1 MSTLDSTTPNTR
13 IAQAKFTGQS
23 GEFFKIWI
31 VNLLLSI
38 LTLGIYSAW
47 AKVHTN
53 QYLHG
58 HTKLEDH
65 GFRYLAT
72 PLQILKGRL
81 LAVSVFIVIT
91 ILSSLTPML
100 ALGMSLLILIA
111 TPWLIM
117 QSIRFN
123 MRMTSYRNIRFSFK
137 GNYWEIVLNFLLLP
151 MLALFFTL
159 GIALPWVHQRIDKY
173 IFDNLSVGGQPFKL
187 NTDVGQYYVA
197 ALVAIAI
204 MMAGI
209 ITIVI
214 FAVGYG
220 VVIAQAGDG
229 AGEQL
234 TNTLMGLIVLL
245 YAGLLLLNFVA
256 IAVSRGIV
264 LKHIIGSLKIENV
277 ATFKTDMSLSGY
289 IKLQLLNSLML
300 ILSLGLAYPVT
311 KIRTRRFVAQH
322 IQVQLTEQAD
332 TLVNDVQGKDPA
344 FGEEAA
350 GFFDADLSFT

>member
-1 MSTLDSTTPNTR
+1 MDSAFPNTR
-13 IAQAKFTGQS
+13 IAQAEFTGQS

-47 AKVHTN
+47 AKVRTN

-65 GFRYLAT
+65 GFRYLST

-81 LAVSVFIVIT
+81 LAVSVFILIT
-91 ILSSLTPML
+91 VLSSFTPML
-100 ALGMSLLILIA
+100 ALGMSLLILVA

-123 MRMTSYRNIRFSFK
+123 MRMTSYRNVRFSFK
-137 GNYWEIVLNFLLLP
+137 GNYWETVLNFLLLP

-214 FAVGYG
+214 FAGIYG
-220 VVIAQAGDG
+220 VMIAQAGEDS
-229 AGEQL
+229 AEQL
-234 TNTLMGLIVLL
+234 LTGTFMGLIVLL
-245 YAGLLLLNFVA
+245 YLGLFILNFVA

-264 LKHIIGSLKIENV
+264 LKHIISTLKVEDV
-277 ATFKTDMSLSGY
+277 ATFKTDMPLSGY
-289 IKLQLLNSLML
+289 IKLQLLNSLIL

-322 IQVQLTEQAD
+322 IQVELTEQAD